1 MKTNPKHVYIKL
13 VSFERNAQTG
23 LMEVIVESNHGHFA
37 LRDDVLNPKIIN
49 QVYDYIKEKAT
60 EVIQRYIADQVQ
72 QELEKTSEER
82 AKEVLGINEDSE

>member
-1 MKTNPKHVYIKL
+1 MKTNPKHVYIKS
-13 VSFERNAQTG
+13 VSFERNTQTG
-23 LMEVIVESNHGHFA
+23 LMEVIVESNHGYFA
-37 LRDDVLNPKIIN
+37 LRDDVLNPEIVN

-82 AKEVLGINEDSE
+82 AKEVLGINEDNQ